1 MPQYINKDNVIAEI
15 ERLQDA
21 IRATAIDDRIS
32 KEQAEAYKVC
42 VKLRSFVEDTIEV
55 KEANLKKE
63 LERLDSFFY
72 DLNGA
77 AIKGTTRYLTIEDVK
92 NIARYFF
99 ELGIKTKID

>member
-15 ERLQDA
+15 DRLQDA
-21 IRATAIDDRIS
+21 IKATAIDDRIS

-42 VKLRSFVEDTIEV
+42 VKLRSFVEDILEV

-72 DLNGA
+72 DLDGV
-77 AIKGTTRYLTIEDVK
+77 AIKGTTRYLTVEDIK

-99 ELGIKTKID
+99 EFGLKTKID

>member
-42 VKLRSFVEDTIEV
+42 VKLRSFVEDILEV

-72 DLNGA
+72 DLDGV
-77 AIKGTTRYLTIEDVK
+77 AIKGTTRYLTVEDVK